1 MKIDR
6 RTLALMIAS
15 FCGTC
20 AVSRAQDD
28 ATLLS
33 LAESKPSGFTHHA
46 IARPSSPTATI
57 LASATGSLSDTE
69 SNSDSGHISDS
80 SLDEPDSLSD
90 RDTSGFLVGYNQGC
104 ADSGTPCESGS
115 TAVCSTKGASI
126 STPACG
132 AGMGWLDFDTLLWWG
147 RGLTN
152 APLVTGASNTTAL
165 PTTPLLGGSDNPV
178 GTDLMFGLRAD
189 LGLWLDDCQN
199 YGVGGRAWGILTD
212 GQEKLITNGGNSTG
226 VQFFNAAN
234 FGETTFL
241 RVNNGNAIPP
251 TTGTIGVLS
260 DVDVFSGELYLR
272 SRLLGDNANRT
283 DLLTGYTFLRLDSEY
298 QLRTNI
304 LPANVT
310 TLDRFTT
317 YNTFHGGH
325 LGLANNISRGRFGFS
340 LSGKVA
346 LGNMESTSFGF
357 GSATPAPPPPI
368 LGLFAQPSNVGRITR
383 NNFTFIPEMNA
394 KMRYRLGRADLGV
407 GYSLVL
413 LPDVAMA
420 PSQIDQYIDVPFG
433 ALSVSPHPKFNTE
446 AYFLHGLD
454 LGLTFRF

>member
-15 FCGTC
+15 LCGTC
-20 AVSRAQDD
+20 AVSQAQDD

-33 LAESKPSGFTHHA
+33 LAESSQSRSIDHALARSPS
-46 IARPSSPTATI
+46 PSATV

-69 SNSDSGHISDS
+69 TQSNSGSISDS
-80 SLDEPDSLSD
+80 STDEPSSWSEEA
-90 RDTSGFLVGYNQGC
+90 TSGSLVGYQ
-104 ADSGTPCESGS
+104 SGSGRSTTPCESIPSASCG
-115 TAVCSTKGASI
+115 TTASI
-126 STPACG
+126 ANSNCG
-132 AGMGWLDFDTLLWWG
+132 PGMGWLDFDTLLWWG

-152 APLVTGASNTTAL
+152 APMVTGGASTTAL
-165 PTTPLLGGSDNPV
+165 PTNPLLGGSENPV

-189 LGLWLDDCQN
+189 LGFWLDDCQN
-199 YGVGGRAWGILTD
+199 YGVGGRAWGILSD
-212 GQEKLITNGGNSTG
+212 SQEKIITNGGNSTG
-226 VQFFNAAN
+226 IQFFNAAN

-272 SRLLGDNANRT
+272 SRLLGDRVNRT

-298 QLRTNI
+298 QLRANI

-310 TLDRFTT
+310 TLDRFTA

-325 LGLANNISRGRFGFS
+325 LGLANSMSRGRFGFS

-346 LGNMESTSFGF
+346 LGNMESTTFGF
-357 GSATPAPPPPI
+357 GNATPAPPAPI

-407 GYSLVL
+407 GYSLVV

-433 ALSVSPHPKFNTE
+433 AMSVSPHPKFNTE

-454 LGLTFRF
+454 LGLSFRF